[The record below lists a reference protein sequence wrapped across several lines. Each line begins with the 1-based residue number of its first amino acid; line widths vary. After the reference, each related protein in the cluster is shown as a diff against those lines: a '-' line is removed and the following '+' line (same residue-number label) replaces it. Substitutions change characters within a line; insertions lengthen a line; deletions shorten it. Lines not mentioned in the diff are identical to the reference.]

1 MKIGTKPAPLLYS
14 SGHERKGGE
23 WTSHVKVKNHEVFFI
38 FLFLFFGFQASAYLN
53 PHESM
58 TQSYAERYTYIWMGT
73 IVEVMCSTP
82 SVIFFNLIF
91 LFLREEHWLH
101 SLEWG
106 SHTWMIEHVFAIS
119 SGFYDFLGFFLWF
132 HPYKAWRNC
141 KKSIYFTT
149 IRITYYWHI
158 AKFKIVEPKGTCVR
172 FRFRIEELQPTKFHG
187 I

>member
-1 MKIGTKPAPLLYS
+1 MGNVIEWLVCWPLATINLIICGTTLARCKLQWWTLNTAPPKDLFWSATYENRHQAGPTFVLKRTWEERRWMDIACQGKKPR
-14 SGHERKGGE
+14 G
-23 WTSHVKVKNHEVFFI
+23 F
-38 FLFLFFGFQASAYLN
+38 FLFFGFQASAYLN

-58 TQSYAERYTYIWMGT
+58 TQSYAKRYTYIWMGT

-119 SGFYDFLGFFLWF
+119 SGFYDFLGFFF
-132 HPYKAWRNC
+132 VIS
-141 KKSIYFTT
+141 SI
-149 IRITYYWHI
+149 
-158 AKFKIVEPKGTCVR
+158 
-172 FRFRIEELQPTKFHG
+172 
-187 I
+187 